1 MAIAF
6 VIIVKKEEIG
16 MLNTILSALISWIES
31 TIGAMGAAGIALLM
45 AIESCNIP
53 LPSEA
58 VLPFAGYLV
67 SKGVM
72 NFHVAAIAGAV
83 GCVLGSIPSYYLGYF
98 GGRKF
103 FEKYGKYILVSKHD
117 LEIAD
122 KWVDKYGDWA
132 FFLCRMLPV
141 IRTFISLPAGILKAR
156 KRTFFT
162 LTFWGS
168 LIWSYV
174 LVYVGVRLGENI
186 DKLKSI
192 WHKFDIVIVLVC
204 VVLGVLY
211 IYKHVK
217 HFKQQD

>member
-1 MAIAF
+1 
-6 VIIVKKEEIG
+6 
-16 MLNTILSALISWIES
+16 MLDSILAGLISWIEGVIS
-31 TIGAMGAAGIALLM
+31 VMGPLGISLLM

-67 SKGVM
+67 SKGTM
-72 NFHVAAIAGAV
+72 NFHLAAIAGAF
-83 GCVLGSIPSYYLGYF
+83 GCVIGSIPSYYIGFF

-103 FEKYGKYILVSKHD
+103 VEKYGKYFLVSKKD
-117 LEIAD
+117 LDEAD

-141 IRTFISLPAGILKAR
+141 VRTFISLPAGILKAR
-156 KRTFFT
+156 KRTFFS
-162 LTFWGS
+162 LTFLGS

-174 LVYVGVRLGENI
+174 LVYVGLKLGEHL
-186 DKLKSI
+186 DRLKAI
-192 WHKFDIVIVLVC
+192 WHKFDAIIIVAILI
-204 VVLGVLY
+204 LGGIY

-217 HFKQQD
+217 HLKES

>member
-1 MAIAF
+1 
-6 VIIVKKEEIG
+6 
-16 MLNTILSALISWIES
+16 MLDSILAGLVAWIEGVIS
-31 TIGAMGAAGIALLM
+31 AMGPAGIALLM

-58 VLPFAGYLV
+58 VLPFAGFLV
-67 SKGVM
+67 SKGVL
-72 NFHVAAIAGAV
+72 NFHMAAIAGAV

-103 FEKYGKYILVSKHD
+103 FEKYGKYLLVSKKD
-117 LEIAD
+117 LDEAD

-162 LTFWGS
+162 LTFLGS

-174 LVYVGVRLGENI
+174 LVYVGLKLGEHL
-186 DKLKSI
+186 DRLKSI
-192 WHKFDIVIVLVC
+192 WHKFDAVIIVAC
-204 VVLGVLY
+204 VILGGIY
-211 IYKHVK
+211 ICKHINHLK
-217 HFKQQD
+217 EE